1 MLILLWLWKMCFA
14 RAVLP
19 MSPPSGMAVRVCR
32 ASKLMTT
39 LEARSLAIE
48 KRGTNS
54 PKGLRL
60 GESKNCTMILTKS
73 YEKHV

>member
-32 ASKLMTT
+32 GIKTDDYT
-39 LEARSLAIE
+39 GGTEPGDREARH
-48 KRGTNS
+48 K
-54 PKGLRL
+54 
-60 GESKNCTMILTKS
+60 
-73 YEKHV
+73 